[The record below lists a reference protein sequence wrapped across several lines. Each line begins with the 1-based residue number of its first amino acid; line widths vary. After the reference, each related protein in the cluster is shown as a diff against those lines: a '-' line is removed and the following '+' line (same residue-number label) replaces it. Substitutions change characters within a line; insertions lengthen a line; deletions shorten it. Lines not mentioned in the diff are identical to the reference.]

1 MKSIFQTLFLIVFD
15 IFLQGCGGYLPSA
28 PTNWSA
34 NPSEMY
40 VWSPPDEITL
50 IKRRQAQVDLDN
62 LAAEV
67 ERLFIDQDSL
77 EQVEASMGKLIR
89 KTDSDIKSSEKEFSS
104 RMSKEI
110 DRNKT
115 MESDL
120 KKARAEYEEQK
131 VKLRKLSVVKPPI
144 IFSTADYNSAMKAF
158 SAGKYSA
165 SLKLFK
171 KLGKQNPPIFL
182 QDNIHFGMGSSYY
195 RLKKYP
201 KARKHFQKIIDDYA
215 MGDKRFNSYVML
227 GIIDSMHGEKSRAL
241 YLLNEALSKDP
252 PERMKPMINHL
263 INSIGK
269 ESAHASN

>member
-1 MKSIFQTLFLIVFD
+1 MKSIFQILFVIFFG

-40 VWSPPDEITL
+40 VWTPPDEMTL
-50 IKRRQAQVDLDN
+50 ANRRRTQIDLDN

-67 ERLFIDQDSL
+67 ERLFVNQDSL
-77 EQVEASMGKLIR
+77 EQQEAYMYELVR
-89 KTDSDIKSSEKEFSS
+89 KTDSDIKSFEKEFSS
-104 RMSKEI
+104 RISKDI
-110 DRNKT
+110 VRNKT
-115 MESDL
+115 MQSDL
-120 KKARAEYEEQK
+120 KKARAEYKAQK
-131 VKLRKLSVVKPPI
+131 EKLRKLSVVKPPI

-158 SAGKYSA
+158 SNGKYSV
-165 SLKLFK
+165 SLKLFN
-171 KLGKQNPPIFL
+171 KLGKQNPPVFL
-182 QDNIHFGMGSSYY
+182 QDNIHFGMGSSFY

-269 ESAHASN
+269 ESTHASN

>member
-1 MKSIFQTLFLIVFD
+1 MKSIFQTLFLIVFG

-40 VWSPPDEITL
+40 VWTPPDEITL
-50 IKRRQAQVDLDN
+50 VKRRQTQQDLDF
-62 LAAEV
+62 LAKEL
-67 ERLFIDQDSL
+67 ERLFVNQDSL
-77 EQVEASMGKLIR
+77 DQQEAYMYELVR
-89 KTDSDIKSSEKEFSS
+89 KTDSDIKSSEKEFS
-104 RMSKEI
+104 RRISKEI

-115 MESDL
+115 MQSDL
-120 KKARAEYEEQK
+120 KNARTEYEEQK

-158 SAGKYSA
+158 STGKYSA